1 MSRFLLLIATVALW
15 VGLLWFVMRVDF
27 SRQSLLSVAA
37 VHALPPLLLWGGWL
51 FWRRHVRLAKTRA
64 EASEKTQQEA
74 DQHAQREMASQAF
87 QEKLQYRRYAL
98 DCRWASI
105 VSDSLADSPAANAL
119 ASSAIV
125 QPEVAHKGQPSAVL
139 AAALSQLAAVCP
151 GAQYLP
157 VYVAESPGLDLAQ
170 AVVALR
176 AMRGAQSRASTVS
189 ALTGEGGVAATM
201 LARFEREPD
210 LPGALFIAAN
220 GPAASDEQDGEEF
233 PLTQPKH
240 VDALVV
246 MLFTHP
252 DLNAAH
258 AKLTMALGAAFAAY
272 HPMTPFWDRKQPL
285 QAGLVERLSQLPEGA
300 AAALAALP
308 VMAQLRR
315 PVEVAGE
322 KPDRAWR
329 SALEAALINANL
341 KPLDF
346 VWDVA
351 TPTPEKPADDAAER
365 EIHCAWAVHNAGSF
379 ETAGDR
385 LALLGKALDA
395 QDIDLNIIRQGSN
408 VVAEV
413 NLGMLDQWVSLA
425 LAIAQAQALAAPTL
439 WAHFGTRSTLGM
451 ITPPPNQSASGNA

>member
-1 MSRFLLLIATVALW
+1 
-15 VGLLWFVMRVDF
+15 
-27 SRQSLLSVAA
+27 
-37 VHALPPLLLWGGWL
+37 
-51 FWRRHVRLAKTRA
+51 
-64 EASEKTQQEA
+64 
-74 DQHAQREMASQAF
+74 
-87 QEKLQYRRYAL
+87 
-98 DCRWASI
+98 
-105 VSDSLADSPAANAL
+105 
-119 ASSAIV
+119 
-125 QPEVAHKGQPSAVL
+125 
-139 AAALSQLAAVCP
+139 
-151 GAQYLP
+151 
-157 VYVAESPGLDLAQ
+157 
-170 AVVALR
+170 
-176 AMRGAQSRASTVS
+176 
-189 ALTGEGGVAATM
+189 
-201 LARFEREPD
+201 
-210 LPGALFIAAN
+210 
-220 GPAASDEQDGEEF
+220 
-233 PLTQPKH
+233 
-240 VDALVV
+240 
-246 MLFTHP
+246 
-252 DLNAAH
+252 
-258 AKLTMALGAAFAAY
+258 
-272 HPMTPFWDRKQPL
+272 MTPFWERKQPL

-315 PVEVAGE
+315 PVEVADE

-439 WAHFGTRSTLGM
+439 WAYFGTRSTLGM
-451 ITPPPNQSASGNA
+451 ITPPPNQSALGNA